1 MRRQFQGRFQQGRI
15 TTGQRLNLA
24 GGNYPPPTAARF
36 TGLKSGHVTAGGALF
51 MEVYDR
57 GRAVIRLYNVTAY
70 YWLEDSQRGIL
81 LYDEKGFRG
90 LDDARTALT
99 QKGVGATHIFR
110 SLIMTSPEDRTGP
123 LTRPAVLETSSGNET
138 PCLPY

>member
-1 MRRQFQGRFQQGRI
+1 MATVKLGWRELSTTDGGAIHRFEVR
-15 TTGQRLNLA
+15 
-24 GGNYPPPTAARF
+24 ARN
-36 TGLKSGHVTAGGALF
+36 GGGALF

-70 YWLEDSQRGIL
+70 YWLEDSRRGIL

-99 QKGVGATHIFR
+99 QKGVGATYIFR

>member
-1 MRRQFQGRFQQGRI
+1 MAKVELYWQKFSA
-15 TTGQRLNLA
+15 TG
-24 GGNYPPPTAARF
+24 
-36 TGLKSGHVTAGGALF
+36 GGAIHRC
-51 MEVYDR
+51 EVKARKDGEALVIEMYDR
-57 GRAVIRLYNVTAY
+57 GRAVVRQYNVAAY
-70 YWLEDSQRGIL
+70 YWLEDSQRGIP
-81 LYDEKGFRG
+81 LYDEEGFRV

-99 QKGVGATHIFR
+99 QKGVGATYIFR